1 MNSMNK
7 KIKQV
12 LYLALSFLT
21 LISGYAFLRYAYKV
35 TDSFPFTQEIVL
47 IILGTVA
54 TVFITAMLLNQQTSV
69 EIEKEQ
75 RIKFL
80 DLKTSTY
87 EKLLDLL
94 ESMSVVDNFTER
106 ELTKLQF
113 ITHRLA
119 IVASPGVL
127 AEYRSF
133 LKIILKISGDNSFIG
148 DSEKL
153 HKALSELTKQI
164 RHDLIGDVP
173 SEGYTDE
180 YVNNLISQNSKSS
193 TKIKHGL

>member
-1 MNSMNK
+1 MNNISK

-12 LYLALSFLT
+12 LYLTLSFLT
-21 LISGYAFLRYAYKV
+21 LIAGYAFLRYAYKV

-94 ESMSVVDNFTER
+94 ESMSAVDNFTER

-127 AEYRSF
+127 DEYRSF

-173 SEGYTDE
+173 SEGYSDE
-180 YVNNLISQNSKSS
+180 YVNNLISQNSRSS

>member
-12 LYLALSFLT
+12 LYLSLSFLT
-21 LISGYAFLRYAYKV
+21 LIAGYAFLRYAYKV

-75 RIKFL
+75 RIKFM

-94 ESMSVVDNFTER
+94 ESMSAVDNFTER

-127 AEYRSF
+127 DEYRSF
-133 LKIILKISGDNSFIG
+133 LKIILKISDDNSFTG
-148 DSEKL
+148 DSDKL

-180 YVNNLISQNSKSS
+180 YVNNLISQNSRSS